1 MAFDGLAISNLVYEF
16 DRLLTGGRI
25 NKIYQPEN
33 DELILTIKNNGSTY
47 RLLLS
52 ASASLP
58 LAYLTE
64 SNKSNPAIAPNF
76 CMLLRKHLNGGKIL
90 SITQPSLERIIMFN
104 IEHLNE
110 MGDICTKQLI
120 VELMGKHSNIIFCK
134 PDNTII
140 DSIKHISAN
149 VSSVREVLPGRDYF
163 IPDTQNKLNPRTLIH
178 DDFMDAVMSK
188 SMPISKA
195 IYTTLTGIS
204 PAIAE
209 EVCFRANVNAD
220 ADASALETN
229 AQESVCKQFLLLM
242 TDIAHQKYTPNI
254 IYKDGAPVDFAV
266 TAMTRYFKNADCEK
280 ETQICHDSVQSNN
293 APAMQH
299 ISETYTQENYD
310 MISPLLEHY
319 YAAKSTLTRIRQKS
333 VDLRRIV
340 TTALERSRKKY
351 DLQMRQMNDTRKREK
366 YKIYG
371 ELINTYGYGLE
382 PGAKNLQCLNYYTNE
397 EVTIPLD
404 TQLSVQENA
413 VKYFNKYNKL
423 KRTYDALCQLTV
435 ETKQEIDH
443 LDSINTALDIA
454 LYEDDLVQI
463 KEELMNFGYIKRKS
477 GGKNQKKQKI
487 NTKPLHY
494 VSSDGFHMYVGKN
507 NLQNEELTFKFATGN
522 DWWFH
527 AKGIPGSHVIV
538 KSENEELP
546 DATFEEAGRLAAYY
560 SKNRDAEKVEIDYIQ
575 KKHVK
580 KAAGGAPG
588 FVIYHTNYSLLIDP
602 DISKIQQL

>member
-1 MAFDGLAISNLVYEF
+1 MAFDGLAIANLVYEF

-25 NKIYQPEN
+25 NKIAQPEN

-64 SNKSNPAIAPNF
+64 TNKPNPAIAPNF

-90 SITQPSLERIIMFN
+90 SITQPSLERIIIFE

-134 PDNTII
+134 PDQTII

-149 VSSVREVLPGRDYF
+149 VSSIREVLPGRSYF
-163 IPDTQNKLNPRTLIH
+163 IPDTQNKLNPFETSSEA
-178 DDFMDAVMSK
+178 FASAVFGK
-188 SMPISKA
+188 STAIAKA
-195 IYTTLTGIS
+195 LYTSLTGFS
-204 PAIAE
+204 PSIAE
-209 EVCFRANVNAD
+209 ELCFRAGIDPKAVAD
-220 ADASALETN
+220 TLTDSQKTAIEKHFLALI
-229 AQESVCKQFLLLM
+229 S
-242 TDIAHQKYTPNI
+242 DIQNQTFTPNI
-254 IYKDGAPVDFAV
+254 IYKNGNPVDFSV
-266 TAMTRYFKNADCEK
+266 TSMARYTMSSTGEDHAY
-280 ETQICHDSVQSNN
+280 I
-293 APAMQH
+293 
-299 ISETYTQENYD
+299 QESYD

-319 YAAKSTLTRIRQKS
+319 FAAKSAVTRIRQKS

-340 TTALERSRKKY
+340 TTALERSKKKY
-351 DLQMRQMNDTRKREK
+351 DLQMRQMKDTEKREK

-371 ELINTYGYGLE
+371 ELINAYGYGLE
-382 PGAKNLQCLNYYTNE
+382 PGAKVLNCLNYYTNE
-397 EVTIPLD
+397 DVAIPLD
-404 TQLSVQENA
+404 TQLTVQENA

-423 KRTYDALCQLTV
+423 KRTYDALCELTV
-435 ETKQEIDH
+435 ETKREIDH
-443 LDSINTALDIA
+443 LDSINTSLDIA

-463 KEELMNFGYIKRKS
+463 KEELINFGYMKRKS

-487 NTKPLHY
+487 NSKPLHY
-494 VSSDGFHMYVGKN
+494 ISSDGFHMYVGKN

-538 KSENEELP
+538 KSENTELP

-560 SKNRDAEKVEIDYIQ
+560 SKNRDSEKVEIDYIQ

-588 FVIYHTNYSLLIDP
+588 FVIYHTNYSLLIDS
-602 DISKIQQL
+602 DISKIQQLN